1 MLENSVQLS
10 LEVRMSEIQKVIK
23 QAMHAHAVDNSTAYE
38 AEIAGQGSRRLQLLV
53 FVTALVLILWASQ
66 AELDI
71 AVSARG
77 EVILKQDVE
86 KIQHLEG
93 GILDQLFVTEGER
106 VYAGQRVA
114 RIKAADRDTEL
125 SSSHVEVSAV
135 QLDIER
141 LRSLIEQREPN
152 FSALAADSKNTDLIE
167 AQWQNWQKEQQ
178 KNTSTDAIVEHDIE
192 HKSRLIHSMKK
203 RLNSANAQLALIQE
217 QLEIK
222 ETLHKENVASY
233 VDVLN
238 MRVQKMN
245 MLREIENLDEAVL
258 NETFALDKLHKQLSD
273 QRLQRHSEYRMELSR
288 FQKEFELKQHE
299 VTRASDKVKRME
311 VLSPVDGIVDKLH
324 FNYRSA
330 VIPPGE
336 SIADIAPLSGE
347 LIAEIKL
354 PRKEVGFVE
363 VGQFTKIKVDTY
375 NFTQYGVI
383 EGQIS
388 SISRTSFK
396 EEDAEFFI
404 VQISLAKDYVE
415 RSGTQYKIS
424 PHMELTADIQ
434 TGTRRIIDY
443 ALKPIM
449 AAMEDSFDER

>member
-1 MLENSVQLS
+1 
-10 LEVRMSEIQKVIK
+10 MSEIQKVIK
-23 QAMHAHAVDNSTAYE
+23 QAMHAHAVDNTTAYE

-106 VYAGQRVA
+106 VYAGQPIA

-135 QLDIER
+135 LLDIER
-141 LRSLIEQREPN
+141 LRALIEERDPDFSLLAVDPN
-152 FSALAADSKNTDLIE
+152 NADLIE
-167 AQWQNWQKEQQ
+167 AQWQNWLKEQQ
-178 KNTSTDAIVEHDIE
+178 KNTSTDAIVEHDIK
-192 HKSRLIHSMKK
+192 HKSRLIRSMQK
-203 RLNSANAQLALIQE
+203 RLKSANAQLALIQE
-217 QLEIK
+217 QLSIK

-258 NETFALDKLHKQLSD
+258 NETFALDKLRKQLSD
-273 QRLQRHSEYRMELSR
+273 QRLQRHSDYRMELSR
-288 FQKEFELKQHE
+288 FQKELELKQHE

-404 VQISLAKDYVE
+404 LQIALAKDYVE
-415 RSGTQYKIS
+415 RSGVQYKIS
-424 PHMELTADIQ
+424 PNMELTADIQ